1 MRRASRVR
9 VFLGE
14 DERYRG
20 RPLYE
25 AILLAARERG
35 LAGATVFRG
44 FMGYG
49 PQADVSSAG
58 ILLLADNLPV
68 VVDVVDERE
77 RVESLLAFLKRSVG
91 AGMVIRSEVYAE
103 QVIPGMTPDGEPT
116 GAGSEAA
123 DLGPAVRARVYLRDS
138 ATFDGGPA
146 HAEVARSFSEAGVGD
161 VSIHHGLMG
170 FDRSSG
176 MLSSRPLRFHSDLP
190 VVVEAVGGRE
200 EIEAALPRVRRALE
214 RGLITLAGV
223 ELRGP

>member
-1 MRRASRVR
+1 MRRAARIR

-25 AILLAARERG
+25 AILLAVREQG

-58 ILLLADNLPV
+58 IVLLAENLPV
-68 VVDVVDERE
+68 VVDVVDEPG
-77 RVESLLAFLKRSVG
+77 RVEGLLAFLKRSVR

-103 QVIPGMTPDGEPT
+103 QIVPGGEP
-116 GAGSEAA
+116 ARAVKVPEDLGSEI
-123 DLGPAVRARVYLRDS
+123 RARVYLRDS
-138 ATFDGGPA
+138 ATFEGGAA
-146 HAEVARSFSEAGVGD
+146 HEEITRAFSEAGVED
-161 VSIHHGLMG
+161 VSVHHGVMG

-176 MLSSRPLRFHSDLP
+176 VLSSRPLRFHPDLP
-190 VVVEAVGGRE
+190 VVVEAVSGGAQ
-200 EIEAALPRVRRALE
+200 IEAALPRARRALE